1 MPILWDKNDQ
11 QLNDR
16 IRSFTVLN
24 WYCKTFLHEVHALL
38 RDSDYRYIILYNLVL
53 GMFWLKSEIY

>member
-1 MPILWDKNDQ
+1 MPILNDKNYQ

-24 WYCKTFLHEVHALL
+24 WYCKTVINDAPEF
-38 RDSDYRYIILYNLVL
+38 YISTRSLSRL
-53 GMFWLKSEIY
+53 WRPQ

>member
-1 MPILWDKNDQ
+1 MPILNDKNYQ

-24 WYCKTFLHEVHALL
+24 WYCKTVIDDVHALL
-38 RDSDYRYIILYNLVL
+38 RD
-53 GMFWLKSEIY
+53 